1 MLKNGEVGPLLAPMS
16 TVDRTNGQAANVFA
30 DLLSD
35 SLKRLKKYGSPGVAN
50 RAENLMHALNQR
62 AVRISLI
69 GQVKAGKTAL
79 TNAMIGRPNLLPSD
93 INPWTSVIT
102 SVHLNTAK
110 PEGRNAQF
118 TFFKRSEWRNMVEVG
133 GHLGEMAKR
142 ADYEDELVNLRA
154 QVREMQARTQAR
166 LGKNFDL
173 LLDSQHSFLGV
184 SPALIKKYV
193 CLGDDNGASDGRYAD
208 ITKSADIYIQND
220 QFEIPTVLCDTPG
233 VNDPFLMREAVTLK
247 NLSKADICI
256 VVLSAHQALS
266 TVDIGLMRILTALKN
281 SQLVLFVNRIDELS
295 DPDAQIIEIDKYI
308 REILQ
313 TQKMSSD
320 IPIVFGSA
328 AWAEVASAG
337 STEMIADDRS
347 QTLWKF
353 AEKRAARLGE
363 ADTVSKTGKR
373 MGAVQD
379 NFSKLTD
386 LSGLYELQTI
396 LHEKSAT
403 EVMQPRLTS
412 LGKQALDLTEQSLV
426 YYEEVLS
433 DSPQNRAAIDTAVYF
448 DELDRVL
455 EAANAACLKISK
467 DLAEQVISMMTEAFE
482 EFLRTETTSLKAFLR
497 SNGDIREWSADSEKL
512 RWHLNNA
519 HRKFALL
526 APARVDEIFM
536 EVTASVEQIYERLVS
551 GDKKLITLHAP
562 TSDTP
567 KAPVSLMRT
576 MALDMNTG
584 RFASWFRR
592 NVDSEKYVVKLTEIT
607 NAEMETTLQDMHEV
621 YVRDFVSETR
631 NKLYEF
637 LVEHTQTLQ
646 NLLSLSNEKE
656 RADVIKDLGLDVT
669 IRKRI
674 EELNSIR
681 DDLLSLTKSPTGEKC
696 VA

>member
-1 MLKNGEVGPLLAPMS
+1 M
-16 TVDRTNGQAANVFA
+16 
-30 DLLSD
+30 
-35 SLKRLKKYGSPGVAN
+35 
-50 RAENLMHALNQR
+50 
-62 AVRISLI
+62 
-69 GQVKAGKTAL
+69 
-79 TNAMIGRPNLLPSD
+79 TNALIGRPNFLPSD

-110 PEGRNAQF
+110 PEGRNAEF
-118 TFFKRSEWRNMVEVG
+118 TFFKRSEWRNLVELG

-142 ADYEDELVNLRA
+142 ADYEDELDNLRV
-154 QVREMQARTQAR
+154 QVQKMQARTQAR

-193 CLGDDNGASDGRYAD
+193 CLGEEDNASEGRYAD
-208 ITKSADIYIQND
+208 ITKSADIYLQND
-220 QFEIPTVLCDTPG
+220 HYEMPMVLCDTPG
-233 VNDPFLMREAVTLK
+233 VNDPFLMREAVTLT
-247 NLSKADICI
+247 NLSKSDICI

-266 TVDIGLMRILTALKN
+266 TVDIGLMRILTALEN
-281 SQLVLFVNRIDELS
+281 SQLVLFVNRIDELP

-320 IPIVFGSA
+320 IPIIFGSA

-337 STEMIADDRS
+337 STEIIVDDPS
-347 QTLWKF
+347 QALIKF
-353 AEKRAARLGE
+353 AEKRTARLEE
-363 ADTVSKTGKR
+363 A
-373 MGAVQD
+373 GAQVGAAQD
-379 NFSKLTD
+379 SFCKLTD
-386 LSGLYELQTI
+386 LSGFYELQSI
-396 LHEKSAT
+396 LNEKCAT
-403 EVMQPRLTS
+403 EIMQPRLRS
-412 LGKQALDLTEQSLV
+412 LGTQALDLTEQSLV

-433 DSPQNRAAIDTAVYF
+433 DSPQNRATIDTAVYF
-448 DELDRVL
+448 DELDKVL
-455 EAANAACLKISK
+455 EAANAACLKVSK
-467 DLAEQVISMMTEAFE
+467 NFAEHVILIMTEAFE

-497 SNGDIREWSADSEKL
+497 SNGDIREWSANSEKL

-519 HRKFALL
+519 HRKFAVL
-526 APARVDEIFM
+526 APAEVDKIFR
-536 EVTASVEQIYERLVS
+536 EATASVEQIYERLVS
-551 GDKKLITLHAP
+551 GDKKLMALHAP

-592 NVDSEKYVVKLTEIT
+592 NVDSKRYVAKLTEIT
-607 NAEMETTLQDMHEV
+607 NAEMEATLKDVHEV
-621 YVRDFVSETR
+621 YVTDFLSETR
-631 NKLYEF
+631 KKLHDF
-637 LVEHTQTLQ
+637 LVEHTNTLQ

-656 RADVIKDLGLDVT
+656 RADVIKDLGLDVK

-674 EELNSIR
+674 DELKSIR
-681 DDLLSLTKSPTGEKC
+681 EKLLLLTESSTSEKC